1 LFKNTINMATK
12 DYSALQISIAEAE
25 RIAFNIYGLNGKA
38 TILNGEL
45 DFNFKLSISEKEAY
59 VLKISRPDQL
69 LDYLDFQ
76 QQLLRYIAQN
86 DPNLI
91 VPKVVLDQNGNA
103 VSHYLDTHNQTRY
116 VHLLTWIEGRLWSSV
131 NPKTDQLRYDLGR
144 KGGLLTKALQGFD
157 HPQAHRKIDWDNAQ
171 VAWTFDYLH
180 LFEGRQL
187 ELMQHFHAKIKER
200 LPQFLELRQAVVHN
214 DLNDN
219 NIVVDYNLKTPQVV
233 TAIDYG
239 DAVYTPI
246 INDLGVAGMYLP
258 MHHADPLAALRS
270 FIKGYHESFPL
281 EEAELDC
288 LYISIAMRL
297 VISLTKATIN
307 QQEEPE
313 NAYHQIST
321 RPAWEVL
328 EKWSKINEHLA
339 TCHFRAACGYSP
351 SPDADEFAD
360 WAQSQNCSLLD
371 LFPTIQKTAV
381 TTIDM
386 GMESTIMGN
395 VSDFDHA
402 DLIQFRLNELQKQV
416 PETVLGG
423 GYLEAR
429 PIYST
434 NAYRMEGNSGY
445 EYRTI
450 HLGVDFWL
458 PAETPVHTIL
468 DGEVVV
474 VYDNGNNKD
483 YGPTI
488 IIKHTYNSNKKFYL
502 LYGHLSAASLK
513 QVTVGQKVKKGALIG
528 WIGAPHE
535 NGTWTSHLHMQMM
548 LHRLGNTVDF
558 PGVALPSEQAIWA
571 SICPNLN
578 ALFKIDGL
586 KSPVI
591 ATNKELI
598 DYRKQHLG
606 KGLSLQYDVPIK
618 MVRGNGVYLMD
629 QYGQR
634 YLDTVNNVAHVG
646 HEHPAVV
653 RAGQEQMAILNTNS
667 RYLHANINALAQEI
681 IETLP
686 PELSVLHFVNSGSE
700 ANELALRMLKTATG
714 QEDIIAS
721 EVGYHG
727 NTNACIAI
735 SSYKFDGKGGQ
746 GAPKHTHIFPLPD
759 AFRGLYQGKNT
770 GEQYANHVLEQIEKV
785 HQMGRGIAGF
795 IIEPIIS
802 CGGQVELPKGF
813 LERAYAHIRAAG
825 GYCISDEV
833 QVGCGRVGS
842 AFWGFQLHD
851 VVPDIVTIG
860 KPLGNGHPLAAV
872 ACTEEIANKFAN
884 GMEYFN
890 TFGGNPVSCA
900 IGKTVLQTVKKE
912 GLQAN
917 ALEVGNYLKEK
928 LRALAVQYPIIGD
941 VRGQGLFLGFEIVDA
956 QKNPL
961 AAKVAYLANRMKE
974 HGILMSV
981 DGPQYNVLKIKPPIV
996 FNKENANELILRL
1009 TKIMAEDFMKN

>member
-1 LFKNTINMATK
+1 MTTK
-12 DYSALQISIAEAE
+12 DYTALQITTAAAEHIALES
-25 RIAFNIYGLNGKA
+25 YGLKGTA
-38 TILNGEL
+38 TVLNGEL
-45 DFNFKLSISEKEAY
+45 DFNFKLTISEKEAY
-59 VLKISRPDQL
+59 VLKISRPDQIVE
-69 LDYLDFQ
+69 YLDFQ
-76 QQLLRYIAQN
+76 QQILQYVAEK
-86 DPNLI
+86 DAGLI
-91 VPKVVLDQNGNA
+91 VPKVVLDQQGKTISEYID
-103 VSHYLDTHNQTRY
+103 SHGQKRY

-131 NPKTDQLRYDLGR
+131 NPKTDQLRYNLGIKAGR
-144 KGGLLTKALQGFD
+144 LTQALQGFN

-171 VAWTFDYLH
+171 VAWTYDYLH

-187 ELMQHFHAKIKER
+187 ELMQHFHAKIKAR
-200 LPQFLELRQAVVHN
+200 LPQLMQLRKSVVHN

-219 NIVVDYNLKTPQVV
+219 NIVVDNNLKSPKVI

-246 INDLGVAGMYLP
+246 VNDLGVAGMYLP
-258 MHHADPLAALRS
+258 MHHADPLVALRS

-281 EEAELDC
+281 EEEELDF
-288 LYISIAMRL
+288 LYIAIAIRL
-297 VISLTKATIN
+297 VISLTKAAIN
-307 QQEEPE
+307 KEAEPE
-313 NAYHQIST
+313 NNYHQISAN
-321 RPAWEVL
+321 PAWEVL
-328 EKWSKINEHLA
+328 EKWYNINEYLA
-339 TCHFRAACGYSP
+339 TCHFRAACGYEP
-351 SPDADEFAD
+351 SSDAVAFNA
-360 WAQSQNCSLLD
+360 WAKEQDCSLLD
-371 LFPTIQKTAV
+371 LFPTVQKEQV

-395 VSDFDHA
+395 ISDFDKA
-402 DLIQFRLNELQKQV
+402 DLIQFRLDQLQKKT
-416 PETVLGG
+416 PDTILGG

-434 NAYRMEGNSGY
+434 DAYRIEGNNGY

-458 PAETPVHTIL
+458 PANTPIHTIF
-468 DGEVVV
+468 DGEVVAV
-474 VYDNGNNKD
+474 HDNGNNKD

-488 IIKHTYNSNKKFYL
+488 IVKHTYDSDKSFYL

-513 QVTVGQKVKKGALIG
+513 QVTVGQIVKKGELIG

-535 NGTWTSHLHMQMM
+535 NGTWTSHLHMQLM
-548 LHRLGNTVDF
+548 LHRLGNTVAF

-571 SICPNLN
+571 SICPDLN
-578 ALFKIDGL
+578 VLFKIEGL
-586 KSPVI
+586 KIPEVP
-591 ATNKELI
+591 TNQALI
-598 DYRKQHLG
+598 NYRKQHLG

-646 HEHPAVV
+646 HEHPVVV

-667 RYLHANINALAQEI
+667 RYLHENINALAKEI
-681 IETLP
+681 IDTLP

-700 ANELALRMLKTATG
+700 ANELAIRMLKTATG
-714 QEDIIAS
+714 EKDIIAS

-746 GAPKHTHIFPLPD
+746 GAPEHTHIFPLPD

-785 HQMGRGIAGF
+785 HQKGRGIAGF

-802 CGGQVELPKGF
+802 CGGQVELPEGF
-813 LERAYAHIRAAG
+813 LEHAYAHIRAAG

-842 AFWGFQLHD
+842 AFWGFQLHN
-851 VVPDIVTIG
+851 VVPDIITIG

-872 ACTEEIANKFAN
+872 VCTEEIANKFAN

-900 IGKTVLQTVKKE
+900 IGKAVLQTVKNE
-912 GLQAN
+912 DLQAN
-917 ALEVGNYLKEK
+917 ALEVGNYLKAQ
-928 LRALAVQYPIIGD
+928 LTALAKAYPIIGD
-941 VRGQGLFLGFEIVDA
+941 VRGQGLFLGFEVVDE
-956 QKNPL
+956 QKQPL
-961 AAKVAYLANRMKE
+961 PAKVSYLANRMKE

-996 FNKENANELILRL
+996 FSKENADELIARL
-1009 TKIMAEDFMKN
+1009 KKIMAEDYMI